1 MVNLIFIS
9 AGILSII
16 VGFLFFNELSILEI
30 NVSLAFL
37 LVGFIA
43 IVLGLAFD
51 EPVQKIQGQFR

>member
-1 MVNLIFIS
+1 MVNIIFIS

-16 VGFLFFNELSILEI
+16 VGFLFFSELSILEI

-37 LVGFIA
+37 LVGFVA

-51 EPVQKIQGQFR
+51 EPVEKIQGQFR